1 MALLSEPD
9 FVWQAVALLDQ
20 IRIRKATG
28 EIVARVRY
36 VGEGIFRYDGT
47 DYYGREG
54 ALRAC
59 EAKYPSG
66 ENFT

>member
-9 FVWQAVALLDQ
+9 FVW
-20 IRIRKATG
+20 RKVLYGNLARVKTSTG
-28 EIVARVRY
+28 AIVAEV
-36 VGEGIFRYDGT
+36 VQHTNGT
-47 DYYGREG
+47 ASYGRTTYIDLES
-54 ALRAC
+54 AKRAC

>member
-9 FVWQAVALLDQ
+9 FVWRYLPNGKHARV
-20 IRIRKATG
+20 KTSTG
-28 EIVARVRY
+28 EIAATVTTNW
-36 VGEGIFRYDGT
+36 DGT
-47 DYYGREG
+47 AVYNNSQYIDLES
-54 ALRAC
+54 AKRAC